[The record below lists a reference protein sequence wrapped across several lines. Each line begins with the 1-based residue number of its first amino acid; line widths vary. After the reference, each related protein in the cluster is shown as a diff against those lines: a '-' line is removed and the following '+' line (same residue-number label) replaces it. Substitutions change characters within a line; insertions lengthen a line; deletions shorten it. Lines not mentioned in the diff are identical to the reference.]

1 MEYWTVLWITIL
13 SGPLDGTSSGLI
25 YKSLEQCQASMNL
38 VTHNLDYDY
47 TVMCD
52 ETLTPSYSVRPRPRP
67 EHLEGAW

>member
-13 SGPLDGTSSGLI
+13 SGPLDGTSSGLV
-25 YKSLEQCQASMNL
+25 YKSFEQCQASADS

-52 ETLTPSYSVRPRPRP
+52 ETSTPSYSVRPRPRP
-67 EHLEGAW
+67 EHLEGA